1 MNCLKLKNIERIAI
15 IGWKIYELYFLCSDN
30 IRFHVFFSIKH
41 YFFLCLDFSTSLK
54 QAKKKNKYKK
64 AKTNDIALIMVRIY
78 LFGKYIRYFHRIV
91 MSLRT
96 DMAREINCYGQFGGC
111 TTKITM

>member
-1 MNCLKLKNIERIAI
+1 M
-15 IGWKIYELYFLCSDN
+15 F
-30 IRFHVFFSIKH
+30 
-41 YFFLCLDFSTSLK
+41 YFFFNKTLFFLSLDFSTSLK
-54 QAKKKNKYKK
+54 QQENKIIYKK

-96 DMAREINCYGQFGGC
+96 DMAREINCYGQFGGLYYQNHNVNSISIV
-111 TTKITM
+111 KQQNVK